1 MTDLVEQL
9 RATAQAEK
17 AKAPPLAD
25 STLASLLAEAAD
37 EIQWLNLRIQR
48 LEGMA

>member
-9 RATAQAEK
+9 RDAAQAQV
-17 AKAPPLAD
+17 AKAPPMADHKLA
-25 STLASLLAEAAD
+25 TLLTEAAD

>member
-1 MTDLVEQL
+1 MTDLVDDL
-9 RATAQAEK
+9 RAAAQAEK

-25 STLASLLAEAAD
+25 QTLATLLIEAAD

>member
-9 RATAQAEK
+9 RAAADRET
-17 AKAPPLAD
+17 AKAPPMADLSLA
-25 STLASLLAEAAD
+25 TLLAEAAD